1 MEKLGIDVWQL
12 FWQMVAFG
20 ILVFL
25 LWKFLYKSILSM
37 LDERRE
43 RIAQGMQD
51 ARKATEYAENIQ
63 QEMEQQRAETRK
75 EGQAILAQ
83 ANEMS
88 EKLREEILEQAR
100 EDARKMLEK
109 AKEEIEAD
117 RARSMAELEKQVA
130 SLAVAASESVL
141 PEAIDEETHRRLIGD
156 FLDKTGDLK

>member
-1 MEKLGIDVWQL
+1 MQKLGIDGWQL

-25 LWKFLYKSILSM
+25 LWKFLHKPILAM

-51 ARKATEYAENIQ
+51 ARKATEYAETAR
-63 QEMEQQRAETRK
+63 QEMEEQRAEARK

-88 EKLREEILEQAR
+88 EKLREQILEQAR
-100 EDARKMLEK
+100 EDSRKMMEK

-130 SLAVAASESVL
+130 GLAVAVSQSVL
-141 PEAIDEETHRRLIGD
+141 KEAIDEETHRRLIGD

>member
-1 MEKLGIDVWQL
+1 MEKLGIDVGQL
-12 FWQMVAFG
+12 IWQMVAFG

-25 LWKFLYKSILSM
+25 LWKLLYKSILSM
-37 LDERRE
+37 LDERRD
-43 RIAQGMQD
+43 RIAQGMED

-63 QEMEQQRAETRK
+63 QEMEEHKQEARR

-88 EKLREEILEQAR
+88 EKLREEILEQSR

-109 AKEEIEAD
+109 AREEIEAD

-130 SLAVAASESVL
+130 DLAVTVSQSVL
-141 PEAIDEETHRRLIGD
+141 REAIDEETHHRLIDD

>member
-1 MEKLGIDVWQL
+1 MGKLGIDGWQL

-51 ARKATEYAENIQ
+51 ARKATEYAETAR
-63 QEMEQQRAETRK
+63 QEMEQQRTEARK

-88 EKLREEILEQAR
+88 EKLRQEILDQAR
-100 EDARKMLEK
+100 DDSRKMMEK
-109 AKEEIEAD
+109 AKGEIEAD

-130 SLAVAASESVL
+130 GLAVAVSQSVL
-141 PEAIDEETHRRLIGD
+141 QETIDEETHRRLIGD